1 MLSKSNYRRLRSAAT
16 LILLLLAPPARAAK
30 RRLEIADL
38 TVDPPIAGRNV
49 TDLEWLPRGDSFSYV
64 VRKGS
69 GEDKTFE
76 LWIEE
81 AGSGRKRLAI
91 PASALAMAPP
101 GPGTSASAK
110 PEKLS
115 LDDYRWSPDGQSVLL
130 TGIHDLWL
138 YRLDGRGLT
147 RLTRSGEEEE
157 FPTFSPDGRRI
168 AFVREHDLF
177 VLDVASGQETRLTT
191 DGTEAIHNG
200 RLDWVYEEELADRT
214 GRAFEWSP
222 DGTMIAY
229 LRLDDSPVAPSPI
242 TDFLT
247 APATVSWQR
256 FPLAGG
262 KNPAPSLHVIGVD
275 GKPRTE
281 VRPSSDGYIEPSFS
295 WTADSRSVCYRLTN
309 RAQTQREVRL
319 LTISSGSSR
328 LLFAE
333 EDPHWINAD
342 GTQPPRFLRDGRYL
356 WKTEKSGFAHLAVGD
371 ISGRA
376 PAAITSGNW
385 MVDQVIGLDESKGIV
400 YFTGTKDDVRRRPI
414 YRVALNGSG
423 LSRLTTPAGTH
434 TAKLSPDGQYL
445 LDTHSSVAQPPVIS
459 LLEASG
465 RTIRVVD
472 APENRLSEFELA
484 HTEEHVV
491 TAADGTSLMAALT
504 KPPHFDPSR
513 KYPVIVYVYGGPH
526 AQVVKDAWNG
536 SLMDQLLASRG
547 FLVWSLDNRGSW
559 GRGHAWES
567 VLSMETG
574 KHELADQLAGVS
586 YLKTLPFVDPARIG
600 IWGWSY
606 GGYMTLYALT
616 RAPDVWKCGVAGAP
630 VTHWKFYDTIYTE
643 RYMKT
648 PQENPQ
654 GYEAS
659 APLSKAADLKA
670 KLLVIQGL
678 ADDNVHPQNMIA
690 FLDALTKAGRP
701 YQLQIQSGQNHGFR
715 GKESLDFRNAAIVK
729 FFEENL

>member
-1 MLSKSNYRRLRSAAT
+1 VLSKSFRRFALAAP
-16 LILLLLAPPARAAK
+16 LLLLLASPASAAK

-38 TVDPPIAGRNV
+38 TADPPIAGRNLAG
-49 TDLEWLPRGDSFSYV
+49 LEWLPGGDRFSYV
-64 VRKGS
+64 VRQGT
-69 GEDKTFE
+69 GEEKTSE

-81 AGSGRKRLAI
+81 AGSGGKRLAI
-91 PASALAMAPP
+91 PSSALAITAAPSGGSVP
-101 GPGTSASAK
+101 GK

-115 LDDYRWSPDGQSVLL
+115 LDDYSWSPDGQSVLL
-130 TGIHDLWL
+130 SGLHDLWL
-138 YRLDGRGLT
+138 YRMDGRGLT
-147 RLTRSGEEEE
+147 RLTRSGEDEE
-157 FPTFSPDGRRI
+157 FATFSPDGRRI
-168 AFVREHDLF
+168 AFVRENDLF

-191 DGTEAIHNG
+191 DGSETIHNG

-222 DGTMIAY
+222 DGAMIAY
-229 LRLDDSPVAPSPI
+229 LRLDDSPVVPTPI

-262 KNPAPSLHVIGVD
+262 KNPSPSFHVTGVD
-275 GKPRTE
+275 GKSRAE
-281 VRPSSDGYIEPSFS
+281 ARPSGDGYIEPSFS
-295 WTADSRSVCYRLTN
+295 WTADSKSVCYRFTN

-319 LTISSGSSR
+319 LSISSGSSR

-333 EDPHWINAD
+333 EDRYWIDAD
-342 GTQPPRFLRDGRYL
+342 GTQPPQFLRDGRYL

-371 ISGRA
+371 IAGGA
-376 PAAITSGNW
+376 PTPITSGNW
-385 MVDQVIGLDESKGIV
+385 MVDQVIGLDESKRIV

-414 YRVALNGSG
+414 YRVGLNGG
-423 LSRLTTPAGTH
+423 GFSRLTGPAGTH
-434 TAKLSPDGQYL
+434 SAKLSPDGQYL
-445 LDTHSSVAQPPVIS
+445 LDTHSSVSQPPIIS
-459 LLEASG
+459 LLETSG
-465 RTIRVVD
+465 RAVRVVD
-472 APENRLSEFELA
+472 APENRLSDFELGQ
-484 HTEEHVV
+484 TEEHVV
-491 TAADGTSLMAALT
+491 AAPDGTSLMAALT
-504 KPPHFDPSR
+504 KPAHFNPSK
-513 KYPVIVYVYGGPH
+513 KYPVIVFVYGGPH

-567 VLSMETG
+567 VLSLETG

-659 APLSKAADLKA
+659 APLSRAADLKA
-670 KLLVIQGL
+670 KLLIIQGL

-701 YQLQIQSGQNHGFR
+701 YQLQIQSGQKHGFR